1 MKYKDERDFY
11 SENIAQISADP
22 VVLFC
27 VSVNPIFCEN
37 VRKMRK
43 DRGID
48 VKVLREKLKSFGFGV
63 DLYTKALEYTHNL
76 TTDELNV
83 NGFKDWKIG
92 TNITGKS
99 RNIDFDRMMR
109 ETPLLRGF
117 EQKYLPKQMLSA
129 FLHTYHL
136 SERYSRR
143 IASIILYDDFPKLDD
158 CISYPKKQSYVMK
171 SKSHNQE
178 KRAEF
183 RKGYGYIHY
192 PELLPKTTTDADY
205 MEIRIYG
212 DTEIDCLALPKY
224 LSYLKKLQKVLPD
237 FRYASLSKKRNLD
250 RDATF
255 YYLRKKEG
263 LSYKEANKA
272 LEDRYGFEPY
282 TNHRQAY
289 DDIKRFD
296 KYARDESK
304 NRKPHNVEFDLSTL
318 SKR

>member
-1 MKYKDERDFY
+1 MKYKEVRDFY

-27 VSVNPIFCEN
+27 VSVNPIFCDDVGN
-37 VRKMRK
+37 LRK

-63 DLYTKALEYTHNL
+63 DLYTKVLEYTHNL

-83 NGFKDWKIG
+83 NGFKSWEMGI
-92 TNITGKS
+92 IRGKS

-109 ETPLLRGF
+109 ETPLLQDF
-117 EQKYLPKQMLSA
+117 EQKYLPKQILSD

-158 CISYPKKQSYVMK
+158 CISYPRKPGYVVKTKPQKQEERIES
-171 SKSHNQE
+171 
-178 KRAEF
+178 
-183 RKGYGYIHY
+183 RKGHGYIHY
-192 PELLPKTTTDADY
+192 PELLPKMTADADY

-224 LSYLKKLQKVLPD
+224 LAYLRKLQKGLPD
-237 FRYASLSKKRNLD
+237 FRYASLAKKRNLD

-272 LEDRYGFEPY
+272 LKERYGFEPY
-282 TNHRQAY
+282 TNHRQAH

-296 KYARDESK
+296 KYAKDESI

-318 SKR
+318 PKR